1 MNKLIKFGLPSVL
14 SLVLATP
21 AMALTGY
28 QQGSNPG
35 PHWTNHFQGQGN
47 WSNHSYGQ
55 NAGRNSGESSY
66 YGQNQGSN
74 QNYNQ
79 GQNQGS
85 NQSYN
90 QGQNQNYGQND
101 EGNGQAVSQGFLAQL
116 QHRLQQQG
124 FYHQG
129 NVDGVWGPETESALQ
144 NFQQQNN
151 LRPTGQIDMR
161 TLEALNMLNA
171 GSGMQNGQQVRLQQR
186 QQPGPELITT
196 TITTRQA
203 HMGYNQGYN
212 GQQEPLSRSDCLDD
226 RGRGAGASCPLVMPV
241 DIRNACMR
249 TLLKATVFTAAGALL
264 ALPAMAQ
271 GGNYGGNYNGP
282 QQTSTPASIPARG
295 EHQRLAPVRPDGL
308 WPGQ

>member
-55 NAGRNSGESSY
+55 NAGRNAGDSGY

-79 GQNQGS
+79 GQNYSQG
-85 NQSYN
+85 QSYN

-171 GSGMQNGQQVRLQQR
+171 GSGMQNGQQYGYNSGNNQGQNYNNNNNNNN
-186 QQPGPELITT
+186 G
-196 TITTRQA
+196 A

-212 GQQEPLSRSDCLDD
+212 GQQNR
-226 RGRGAGASCPLVMPV
+226 
-241 DIRNACMR
+241 
-249 TLLKATVFTAAGALL
+249 
-264 ALPAMAQ
+264 
-271 GGNYGGNYNGP
+271 
-282 QQTSTPASIPARG
+282 
-295 EHQRLAPVRPDGL
+295 
-308 WPGQ
+308 